1 MNLREISKYLFW
13 GKIDLIDYFV
23 GVIEMYEW

>member
-1 MNLREISKYLFW
+1 MNLREISKCLFW

-23 GVIEMYEW
+23 RVIEMYEW